1 MSINA
6 KDFPKIF
13 GPYVLKQK
21 FAGGGMAEIYLAEST
36 GPGGFTKPLI
46 IKTIHHAYLN
56 DKRFVS
62 MFTEEAKILSSLTHG
77 NIVPIFDFG
86 NVDDVMYLAME
97 FIEGVDTATL
107 IDVCRGQ
114 GFPIALEAALY
125 IGIGTAA
132 GLSHAH
138 QAKDS
143 HGKSLNIVHRDI
155 SPHNILLSRGGEI
168 KLCDFGLATR
178 SIEDI
183 STNIA
188 ASDEIK
194 GKLKYLSPEQA
205 LGESVD
211 RRSDLFSLGVVLY
224 ELIAGHHPVP
234 SGAGV
239 TVLRE
244 LAGGVG
250 YPSLSSAAPWIPKDV
265 CDIIDRALCFDK
277 EKRFQTAQEMRSALS
292 ICLHRDYP
300 RFSPEVLAD
309 LVIRAQSAVAETS
322 GQDEKSSILSSRS
335 AYSSSAVLSRAS
347 SPPPD
352 LLADTAPKK
361 PFRRVAA
368 LISAAVMLTVGVWL
382 VARPAADS
390 KAKRSVPVQAP
401 PVVFK
406 TSAPQDTSN
415 QTETEKLVATV
426 AIVDTAD
433 TSQAP
438 RDTDSEQA
446 PPATKT
452 AASSRHAEKRTET
465 GKEASSKKN
474 KSFGVVNINAAPW
487 ADVAIDGDDYTTTPL
502 LGIKLRAG
510 RHKAVLKN
518 SALGIT
524 KTRVFTVKPDETVTV
539 VVEMQP
545 APLEQG
551 TDPS

>member
-6 KDFPKIF
+6 KDLPKTF

-21 FAGGGMAEIYLAEST
+21 FAGGGMAEIYLAETT

-46 IKTIHHAYLN
+46 IKTIHQAYLN

-107 IDVCRGQ
+107 MDVCRGQ
-114 GFPIALEAALY
+114 GFPIPLEAALY

-132 GLSHAH
+132 GLFHAH
-138 QAKDS
+138 HAKDP
-143 HGKSLNIVHRDI
+143 HGKPLNIVHHDI

-183 STNIA
+183 SANIA

-205 LGESVD
+205 RGEGVD
-211 RRSDLFSLGVVLY
+211 KRSDLFSLGVVLY

-244 LAGGVG
+244 LAGSDG
-250 YPSLSSAAPWIPKDV
+250 YPTLSAVAPWIPKDV
-265 CDIIDRALCFDK
+265 CDIVDRALCFDK
-277 EKRFQTAQEMRSALS
+277 ENRFQTAEEMRSALS

-300 RFSPEVLAD
+300 QFSPEILAD
-309 LVIRAQSAVAETS
+309 LVIRAQSFVEETS
-322 GQDEKSSILSSRS
+322 EEEKGGITRSRS
-335 AYSSSAVLSRAS
+335 AYSSSILPRQDSSPTPPRAS
-347 SPPPD
+347 
-352 LLADTAPKK
+352 DTAPKK
-361 PFRRVAA
+361 PLRLIFALTLAA
-368 LISAAVMLTVGVWL
+368 AMLTVGIWI
-382 VARPAADS
+382 VARPAEDR
-390 KAKRSVPVQAP
+390 KAEQPPTQTQPVARKAAVPSGAGI
-401 PVVFK
+401 
-406 TSAPQDTSN
+406 SN
-415 QTETEKLVATV
+415 QTEETANKPSDA
-426 AIVDTAD
+426 TAD
-433 TSQAP
+433 TSPPQA
-438 RDTDSEQA
+438 DTDTEKPA
-446 PPATKT
+446 PASDT
-452 AASSRHAEKRTET
+452 AENSKHADKHTAS
-465 GKEASSKKN
+465 GKESASKKP
-474 KSFGVVNINAAPW
+474 KPFGTVNINAAPW
-487 ADVAIDGDDYTTTPL
+487 ADVTIDGAEYTTTPL

-518 SALGIT
+518 SELGIT
-524 KTRVFTVKPDETVTV
+524 KTRIFTVKPDETVTV
-539 VVEMQP
+539 VVEMQS
-545 APLEQG
+545 APP
-551 TDPS
+551 TSSDTP